1 VWVRKAV
8 GAAAV
13 ALLAAGVGAVPAS
26 SAVATGDASNKEDPS
41 FAVGQRAVTFVDTSR
56 PTPAGNGEAAASTR
70 TIETLVLYPARGK
83 AGGPAVSEAPPA
95 HGPRFPVAVF
105 LHGSGTTG
113 EDYREA
119 LERWAAAGYVVAAP
133 TAPLG
138 GHGPLGGD
146 ALFADRSNHP
156 DDVRFVLDG
165 LAHELPRALRRI
177 TDLDR
182 VAIIGKSLGA
192 ETAMQ
197 VAFDPSHADDRI
209 LAVVP
214 IAEPPTEPPSGGGSA
229 WVDLNLAS
237 GNLVPVLF
245 VHGESDE
252 GYAYAG
258 SRANFDAARAP
269 KFLLTLV
276 GVGHVSTLSVDGT
289 GPADEAVIL
298 GTLDFLDRYAG
309 SDKHALAR
317 LRQDTN
323 VPGVARLEASRRG

>member
-1 VWVRKAV
+1 MWVRRAV
-8 GAAAV
+8 GAVAV
-13 ALLAAGVGAVPAS
+13 ALLVAGVGAVPAS
-26 SAVATGDASNKEDPS
+26 SAGATGEASNKEDRP

-83 AGGPAVSEAPPA
+83 SGGTAVSEAPPA
-95 HGPRFPVAVF
+95 RGRRFPVVVF

-119 LERWAAAGYVVAAP
+119 LERWAAGGYVVAAP

-138 GHGPLGGD
+138 GHGVLGGE
-146 ALFADRSNHP
+146 ALASDRSNHP
-156 DDVRFVLDG
+156 DDVRFVLDE

-192 ETAMQ
+192 ATAMQ

-209 LAVVP
+209 RAVVP
-214 IAEPPTEPPSGGGSA
+214 IAEPPAVEGSE

-237 GNLVPVLF
+237 GNRVPVLL
-245 VHGESDE
+245 VHGDADE
-252 GYAYAG
+252 QFAYDGSRSEFRDGPRAEVSPHAG
-258 SRANFDAARAP
+258 SAPAMRRRCRSMASVPPTTRSSSAR
-269 KFLLTLV
+269 
-276 GVGHVSTLSVDGT
+276 STSST
-289 GPADEAVIL
+289 AISGP
-298 GTLDFLDRYAG
+298 T
-309 SDKHALAR
+309 STPSLAC
-317 LRQDTN
+317 
-323 VPGVARLEASRRG
+323 ARTPTFPASRVLEASRRG